1 MTKQIHED
9 ALKTSLSIENPK
21 IEVVPKIIDHSLV
34 IGGSQVVRKPKA
46 TKTRIAKSRMTV
58 KKTSRLEKAI
68 ANLYNLEDA
77 HEPEKPLNIDFG
89 LYQMESY

>member
-1 MTKQIHED
+1 LTKQIHED

-46 TKTRIAKSRMTV
+46 AKVRMGKSKMPV
-58 KKTSRLEKAI
+58 KKTSHLEKAT
-68 ANLYNLEDA
+68 AHLYDLENS